1 MCVQIMQSETSL
13 VRMWSRL
20 SAKKSG
26 FRSHFALRL
35 KQTLQ
40 NGER

>member
-1 MCVQIMQSETSL
+1 MCIQIMQSETSL
-13 VRMWSRL
+13 ARMWSRL
-20 SAKKSG
+20 TAAKSD